1 MNHCKKN
8 NIQTTGKWSIYMF
21 LGFLLILDINAVNAL
36 ENASNP
42 NLIIIDDMRTLNGWN
57 MLPDGN
63 KSSVE
68 ISLARDGL
76 NLSYDIRETSSW
88 VDIYKDINFAKIIE
102 SAGVSGIGKFIF
114 YYEGDGSPNSFELK
128 LEYKDGATFGYKRN
142 TGTNTNGTLDS
153 FYLNP
158 WQITYWWGGTGHISG
173 ETINFDK
180 VEKMRFAVSN
190 DPKRDAFGKGYVII
204 KQVTAETI
212 PLPLPWYIKYK
223 DYLLAIIAL
232 IGTLA
237 GYFIGRKR
245 KFC

>member
-88 VDIYKDINFAKIIE
+88 VDIYIKI
-102 SAGVSGIGKFIF
+102 
-114 YYEGDGSPNSFELK
+114 
-128 LEYKDGATFGYKRN
+128 
-142 TGTNTNGTLDS
+142 
-153 FYLNP
+153 
-158 WQITYWWGGTGHISG
+158 
-173 ETINFDK
+173 
-180 VEKMRFAVSN
+180 
-190 DPKRDAFGKGYVII
+190 
-204 KQVTAETI
+204 
-212 PLPLPWYIKYK
+212 
-223 DYLLAIIAL
+223 
-232 IGTLA
+232 
-237 GYFIGRKR
+237 
-245 KFC
+245 